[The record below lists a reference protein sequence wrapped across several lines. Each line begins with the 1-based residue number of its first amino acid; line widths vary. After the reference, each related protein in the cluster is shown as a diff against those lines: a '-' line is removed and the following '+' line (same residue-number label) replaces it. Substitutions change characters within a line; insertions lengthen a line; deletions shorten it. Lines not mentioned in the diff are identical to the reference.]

1 MIYNNF
7 DAYLHVRHRER
18 TDMKIKKFKI
28 MVGKKGDE
36 FKAWCEQVPGVYTL
50 GRDREDTLKR
60 LKIAIYR
67 KLKMWTWRDSDGGGA
82 SATRPVSPSPRG
94 PIIFTESHEKPD
106 A

>member
-1 MIYNNF
+1 
-7 DAYLHVRHRER
+7 
-18 TDMKIKKFKI
+18 MKIKRFRI
-28 MVGKKGDE
+28 TVGRKGDE

-67 KLKMWTWRDSDGGGA
+67 KLKLWTWRDSDGGAGGGA
-82 SATRPVSPSPRG
+82 PTPHPVPPSPRS
-94 PIIFTESHEKPD
+94 PIIFEESHEKPD